1 VDRIRALLPGAVVLP
16 PFTPPDLAGLR
27 DSADRSPARLGGG
40 PAAIRWLHQVGRVRD
55 RVGAAAT
62 AVDLVEAAGAGRFDP
77 VLVQLPD
84 HAGEGWVA
92 TSVPV
97 ADRSPRTCLLGLA
110 WPAPTADRFAGLVL
124 DTWTEV
130 IPDRRATTGLAVHF
144 DAPSSRAPQA
154 CLLAVPPT
162 TGGWDFDRVL
172 TLVRQTLDRARQ
184 RAVGPAAIEG
194 WGQFVPAAL
203 LGADA
208 DPGPRPEALL

>member
-1 VDRIRALLPGAVVLP
+1 M
-16 PFTPPDLAGLR
+16 
-27 DSADRSPARLGGG
+27 
-40 PAAIRWLHQVGRVRD
+40 
-55 RVGAAAT
+55 
-62 AVDLVEAAGAGRFDP
+62 
-77 VLVQLPD
+77 
-84 HAGEGWVA
+84 
-92 TSVPV
+92 
-97 ADRSPRTCLLGLA
+97 
-110 WPAPTADRFAGLVL
+110 L

-154 CLLAVPPT
+154 CLLAVPPA

-194 WGQFVPAAL
+194 WGQFLPAAL

-208 DPGPRPEALL
+208 DPGPRPEALR